1 MAGGY
6 MGKLL
11 IVDLSAGRLTDE
23 PLDEGLQRNF
33 LGGYGVGARLIYDR
47 QSAGVDPL
55 SPANHLGFLTGPLTG
70 TPAIV
75 GSRYTVVGKSPLT
88 ETWGDANSGGHFG
101 PNLKFAGYDGVIV
114 TGASDRPVYVLIEDG
129 EASLRDASHLWGKST
144 LETRDALK
152 AAHGKATEEACIG
165 PSGENL
171 SLIAG
176 VINDYGRAA
185 GRSGLGAVMGSKK
198 LKAIAVRG
206 TQRVPLADQQ
216 RAEDLRKK
224 YLRLKTEW
232 YAVYHD
238 YGTCDLTYASAMSGD
253 SPVKNWRGDG
263 PTDFPG
269 AEQISADRVIAEQE
283 RRYGCW
289 NCPIRCGG
297 HMKAK
302 PGRNRPVSHK
312 PEYET
317 LCAAGTLML
326 NDDLESII
334 RVNDIVNAYGLDSI
348 SASCTV
354 AFAVECYENGI
365 LTKADTDGLELRWGN
380 SEAIVAMVEK
390 LARREGFG
398 AVLADGV
405 RKAAERIGQGSEE
418 FAIHIQGQEVPMH
431 DPRYI
436 PGLVICYQMDAT
448 PARHTQGFEMIVP
461 PGLDL
466 PEWDKYDYAG
476 KGEIHKKLMS
486 LVHVIN
492 SAGLC
497 LFGYECYSI
506 QSVPEF
512 LSAVTGWNVTLDG
525 CFVLGERI
533 GTIRHAFNLREGLSS
548 LEWQVPPII
557 LGQPPVKQGNLRGV
571 TIDAETMIKD
581 YLKAMDWDPASTKP
595 SQAKLQQLGLGDV
608 AKDLYR

>member
-114 TGASDRPVYVLIEDG
+114 TGASDRPVYILIEDG
-129 EASLRDASHLWGKST
+129 EASLRDASDLWGKST

-152 AAHGKATEEACIG
+152 AAHGKGTEEACIG

-198 LKAIAVRG
+198 LKAIAVLG

-238 YGTCDLTYASAMSGD
+238 YGTCDLTYPSAMSGD

-302 PGRNRPVSHK
+302 SGRNRPVSHK

-405 RKAAERIGQGSEE
+405 RKAAERIGQGSGVR
-418 FAIHIQGQEVPMH
+418 HPYPG
-431 DPRYI
+431 PRSAY
-436 PGLVICYQMDAT
+436 
-448 PARHTQGFEMIVP
+448 AR
-461 PGLDL
+461 
-466 PEWDKYDYAG
+466 
-476 KGEIHKKLMS
+476 
-486 LVHVIN
+486 
-492 SAGLC
+492 
-497 LFGYECYSI
+497 
-506 QSVPEF
+506 
-512 LSAVTGWNVTLDG
+512 
-525 CFVLGERI
+525 
-533 GTIRHAFNLREGLSS
+533 SS
-548 LEWQVPPII
+548 LHTRSGHLLPDGRDASPAHSGLRDDRAARTGLTRVGQVR
-557 LGQPPVKQGNLRGV
+557 LRG
-571 TIDAETMIKD
+571 
-581 YLKAMDWDPASTKP
+581 
-595 SQAKLQQLGLGDV
+595 QG
-608 AKDLYR
+608 